1 MNTKIIKLDLN
12 RILYDKIIAKQ
23 GDTKS
28 RFLLFQLLDG
38 SIPFYLTNRSVRAY
52 MVKPD
57 GKEIFNDLIINNYSL
72 GYCTLELTNQVLAV
86 PGTVKIEL
94 MVTEEDRKLTSSVFE
109 LEVIKSINSEKSII
123 STNEFTALLNGLS
136 SLSEY
141 DNYKNEIA
149 AARDGEVNLLT
160 KVKKIDEQLDNKVHK
175 IHNTESIFASS
186 SGLFV
191 NENASI
197 KNSILENKFD
207 KNTVTMGKIQNGD
220 GSIVNSSSH
229 VIGQMTNA
237 ENVKTVIIKNTK
249 AIGLRLGEYDCN
261 GDFILRTSKNTNELV
276 VNLNENTKY
285 IIFGCN
291 KEGLDTV
298 RMYFIYK
305 NTEYV
310 ENGKTFININENV
323 SSNKSINIEQYY
335 FIDEKVKTKYWIT
348 YVPRYD
354 EKGNISELKLGF
366 ANNMINGDIFPETT
380 RSFANRNNATVCINA
395 GVSWASYRGD
405 VYYNKDGQKCNKMHG
420 LRVYDHMLVSN
431 DIESNWYKKTHWA
444 LGITDDG
451 LLVSFATIGENGD
464 TTMSYEESQQL
475 GCKFV
480 TSAFTPIMLNGV
492 SQKEVLEYKNQWINE
507 DGSNVYYQRQI
518 IGQNSQTKD
527 IFFLTSNGKG
537 TGTNSDGLIIDGGIP
552 LDNCIDILKNFGC
565 DFAYQ
570 LDEGGSTS
578 LIYKGI
584 QINDKSDDGGK
595 TERLLSDFLY
605 VGTNPINDRDKD
617 IRDIRKEL
625 SDLKNKMGNFNKLF
639 LESESDNTREIQRWV
654 NGSLKHSLNLKNGA
668 LQYYDSPNKKTIFNI
683 DTSGLISTMLG
694 VLGFFPKE
702 LAAITS
708 EYFPNYSTCFV
719 YPPNVNNAP
728 FTVNAFV
735 IHLLWGSGGGQMQI
749 ALPYTSSVGGDL
761 YPKWRTKTS
770 GQWNSWNK
778 FSS

>member
-1 MNTKIIKLDLN
+1 MKHIKTLKIDIDKKNFEVIPSVQYDSNT
-12 RILYDKIIAKQ
+12 
-23 GDTKS
+23 
-28 RFLLFQLLDG
+28 RFLHIQLLNNSVPCDITGCSVILSGVKEDG
-38 SIPFYLTNRSVRAY
+38 TSIFNSCDVINPEIAFIQAEITEQMNVIPGLIDCEIKIYDGEGVLTSKKFTIKVTASQTSRSVVSSNEFKA
-52 MVKPD
+52 
-57 GKEIFNDLIINNYSL
+57 
-72 GYCTLELTNQVLAV
+72 LTDALNKVQAIDSKAEKAEV
-86 PGTVKIEL
+86 E
-94 MVTEEDRKLTSSVFE
+94 KLTSQ
-109 LEVIKSINSEKSII
+109 LEH
-123 STNEFTALLNGLS
+123 
-136 SLSEY
+136 
-141 DNYKNEIA
+141 
-149 AARDGEVNLLT
+149 
-160 KVKKIDEQLDNKVHK
+160 KVHK
-175 IHNTESIFASS
+175 IHDTESIFASS
-186 SGLFV
+186 EGLFV
-191 NENASI
+191 NENVSM

-207 KNTVTMGKIQNGD
+207 KNTVTMGKFQNGD
-220 GSIVNSSSH
+220 GSIVNSNSH

-291 KEGLDTV
+291 KEGLETV

-305 NTEYV
+305 NAEYV
-310 ENGKTFININENV
+310 ENGKTFVPISEKV
-323 SSNKSINIEQYY
+323 SSNNSINIEQYY

-348 YVPRYD
+348 YIPRYD
-354 EKGNISELKLGF
+354 EKGNINELKLGF
-366 ANNMINGDIFPETT
+366 ANNMINGEIFPETT

-395 GVSWASYRGD
+395 GVSWANYRSD

-451 LLVSFATIGENGD
+451 LLVSFATIEENGD

-480 TSAFTPIMLNGV
+480 TSAFTPIMLNGI

-507 DGSNVYYQRQI
+507 DGNNIYYQRQV
-518 IGQNSQTKD
+518 IGQNSETKD
-527 IFFLTSNGKG
+527 IFILTSNGKG
-537 TGTNSDGLIIDGGIP
+537 TAKNSDGLTIDGGMT
-552 LDNCIDILKNFGC
+552 LDDCIDILKNFGC

-617 IRDIRKEL
+617 IRDLRKEH
-625 SDLKNKMGNFNKLF
+625 SD
-639 LESESDNTREIQRWV
+639 
-654 NGSLKHSLNLKNGA
+654 
-668 LQYYDSPNKKTIFNI
+668 
-683 DTSGLISTMLG
+683 
-694 VLGFFPKE
+694 
-702 LAAITS
+702 
-708 EYFPNYSTCFV
+708 
-719 YPPNVNNAP
+719 
-728 FTVNAFV
+728 
-735 IHLLWGSGGGQMQI
+735 
-749 ALPYTSSVGGDL
+749 
-761 YPKWRTKTS
+761 
-770 GQWNSWNK
+770 
-778 FSS
+778 

>member
-1 MNTKIIKLDLN
+1 MNYKKTTQNLKLPQYTGEDIFDLQDIN
-12 RILYDKIIAKQ
+12 KAYDSIDKAY
-23 GDTKS
+23 GNLDDT
-28 RFLLFQLLDG
+28 
-38 SIPFYLTNRSVRAY
+38 Y
-52 MVKPD
+52 
-57 GKEIFNDLIINNYSL
+57 
-72 GYCTLELTNQVLAV
+72 
-86 PGTVKIEL
+86 
-94 MVTEEDRKLTSSVFE
+94 RKVAN
-109 LEVIKSINSEKSII
+109 I
-123 STNEFTALLNGLS
+123 
-136 SLSEY
+136 
-141 DNYKNEIA
+141 KNEITKTNA
-149 AARDGEVNLLT
+149 TAEVINARGGKETLGKRL
-160 KVKKIDEQLDNKVHK
+160 DEFGSQLDNKVHK
-175 IHNTESIFASS
+175 IHDTESIFASS

-191 NENASI
+191 NEKASI

-207 KNTVTMGKIQNGD
+207 KNTVTIGKFQNGD

-237 ENVKTVIIKNTK
+237 EDVKTVIIKNTK

-261 GDFILRTSKNTNELV
+261 GEFILRTSKNANELV
-276 VNLNENTKY
+276 INLNKNTKY

-305 NTEYV
+305 DTEYV
-310 ENGKTFININENV
+310 ENGKPFVHISEKV

-348 YVPRYD
+348 HIPRYD
-354 EKGNISELKLGF
+354 EKGNINELKLGF

-395 GVSWASYRGD
+395 GVSWAGYRSD

-431 DIESNWYKKTHWA
+431 DIMSNWYKKTHWA

-451 LLVSFATIGENGD
+451 LLVSFADFDESGD
-464 TTMSYEESQQL
+464 TTMSYEQSQKL

-480 TSAFTPIMLNGV
+480 TSAFTPIMINGV
-492 SQKEVLEYKNQWINE
+492 SQKDILTYKNQWVNE
-507 DGSNVYYQRQI
+507 DGSNVYYQRQV
-518 IGQNSQTKD
+518 IGQNSETKD

-617 IRDIRKEL
+617 IRDLRKEL
-625 SDLKNKMGNFNKLF
+625 SDLKNKLGVFNNKIF
-639 LESESDNTREIQRWV
+639 LESETDNTREIQRWV
-654 NGSLKHSLNLKNGA
+654 NGSLKQSLNLKNGGI
-668 LQYYDSPNKKTIFNI
+668 QYYDSVNKKTILGA
-683 DTSGLISTMLG
+683 DTSGLITTMLG
-694 VLGFFPKE
+694 ILGFFPKE

-708 EYFPNYSTCFV
+708 EHFPNYSTCFI
-719 YPPNVNNAP
+719 YPPNVSNAP

-735 IHLLWGSGGGQMQI
+735 IHLNSKNEGQMQI
-749 ALPYTSSVGGDL
+749 AFAYTSSVGGDL